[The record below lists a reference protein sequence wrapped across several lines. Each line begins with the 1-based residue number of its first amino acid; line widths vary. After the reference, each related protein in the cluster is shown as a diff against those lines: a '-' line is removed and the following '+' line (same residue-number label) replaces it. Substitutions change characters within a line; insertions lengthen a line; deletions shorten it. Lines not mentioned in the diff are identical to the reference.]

1 MCLGPAVR
9 DVPDAV
15 RDVPGIAAAAAA
27 AAAAVCVCAV
37 ESVCWVCVCLR

>member
-1 MCLGPAVR
+1 MR

-15 RDVPGIAAAAAA
+15 RDVPGIAAAAA